1 MSTPVIAVLGSIN
14 LDIVAHAEHLPAAGE
29 TVTGAKLSQHPGG
42 KGANQALAARR
53 LGADVS
59 MIGRVGK
66 DANAA
71 AALALL
77 KADGVDLSGVTVDE
91 TQATGVA
98 LICVDSDGENQIVVA
113 PGANSGLTSEHAAL
127 PACDA
132 LICQLEVPAET
143 IIAAAKSYDG
153 FFVINLA
160 PACEV
165 PNALFSETDL
175 IIVNETEANFY
186 GPDLLAR
193 SSGLIAITYGARGA
207 ALFRRGEQIARALP
221 PAITAIDATGAGDSF
236 VAALTLA
243 LVRGDEPETALRFA
257 CCVGALT
264 ATKAGA
270 QTSLPTL
277 AEVEAKL
284 AEV

>member
-1 MSTPVIAVLGSIN
+1 MSTPSIAVLGSIN
-14 LDIVAHAEHLPAAGE
+14 LDIVAHAEQLPVAGE
-29 TVTGAKLSQHPGG
+29 TVTGATLSEHPGG

-59 MIGRVGK
+59 MIGRVGA
-66 DANAA
+66 DSNAA

-77 KADGVDLSGVTVDE
+77 KADGVDLSRVSVDQ
-91 TQATGVA
+91 TRATGVA
-98 LICVDSDGENQIVVA
+98 LICVDRSGENQIVVA
-113 PGANSGLTSEHAAL
+113 PGANTGVTPEHAAL
-127 PACDA
+127 PECDA

-143 IIAAAKSYDG
+143 IVNAAQNYNG

-160 PACEV
+160 PARDV
-165 PNALFSETDL
+165 SNAMFSEADL
-175 IIVNETEANFY
+175 IIVNETEADFY
-186 GPDLLAR
+186 GPELLAK
-193 SSGLIAITYGARGA
+193 SSGLIAITYGAKGA
-207 ALFRRGEQIARALP
+207 ALFRRGEQLARALP
-221 PAITAIDATGAGDSF
+221 PEIIATDATGAGDSF

-243 LVRGDEPETALRFA
+243 LVRGDAPETALRFA

-277 AEVEAKL
+277 ADVEAKL
-284 AEV
+284 AGD